1 MQKTPQ
7 TNKQKPATHI
17 LKGKVTTITT
27 SAYKQKVY
35 LLSLSR
41 VLSEQI
47 NKSMNLQSREKKCL
61 KTGYF
66 FVLNLISGV
75 LYPQFSDLI

>member
-17 LKGKVTTITT
+17 LKGKVPTITT

-47 NKSMNLQSREKKCL
+47 NKSMNLQSREKSL